1 MTLPPYPPYS
11 RPDDDACER
20 AADHLFDAVGMLG
33 MMFCC
38 DDKDTHWHKTLG
50 HLQDGL
56 AELGLDLVP
65 LKSAP
70 PRTPEVI
77 YDDAAYARGR
87 GGV

>member
-20 AADHLFDAVGMLG
+20 AAKYITEAGWCLSGMG
-33 MMFCC
+33 IYEKK
-38 DDKDTHWHKTLG
+38 DPAWDKAFG
-50 HLQDGL
+50 YLQDGL

-70 PRTPEVI
+70 PRTPEAI

>member
-1 MTLPPYPPYS
+1 MTIPPHPPYS

-20 AADHLFDAVGMLG
+20 AAGHIEDVSWRLFSMSLRV
-33 MMFCC
+33 
-38 DDKDTHWHKTLG
+38 DKDADWNKVIGL
-50 HLQDGL
+50 LQDGL

-65 LKSAP
+65 LKAHP
-70 PRTPEVI
+70 IRTPEAI